1 MRYIRI
7 IVLYICFIVFLA
19 NGASADFTHEAIPN
33 NSNAIAF
40 DQRLLLQEANE
51 GYVWPESIYSEAQ
64 LRAQRSNTIR
74 DVWIANN
81 LSFTLKGFPRED
93 SNFILPLLNRGLL
106 NYSTGNYDKAYRYLL
121 NAQGVMD
128 SLMQT
133 KMTMA
138 GERAKIFKGE
148 HYEQAMAS
156 LYLGLMLY
164 DKGDYENARA
174 MFSRA
179 IECDRETVPVQEHL
193 QKLAQTYTRK
203 KTGATE
209 QEFFAMFNALGNDN
223 RLAYYMLART
233 YMKLDESQD
242 FEISLKN
249 TGNWQTVPTFIKLGS
264 TGRNLPTV
272 NFFDTAPPSDN
283 PFVTKERLERDNL
296 VILIQMGFA
305 PVKQIAGIEG
315 QSDFLAPRDYPE
327 RKAVVYIDG
336 KKLGEAYPMF
346 NLMHQAVCTV
356 RTRKD
361 TAQKGKA
368 AGKLAVTIL
377 SALVSDDLARLVDD
391 KWSVAA
397 DTRRWGSL
405 PNEVHLFS
413 AQVEPGL
420 HTLTVLFYGQAGNPL
435 PHYEQTHYFVPTK
448 ENEETFLVL
457 RSLRD
462 KCNTVRDFFGS
473 KLMSYNEKKNELVFN
488 ARDLVGITVG
498 RNLDIVTVDFG
509 DARLNQQFIAEGF
522 VPSHGHTMKTSPRA
536 MFARHYQGPAV
547 TNSKKRFDQK
557 YKGFTVTK
565 VGVARVLQI
574 QGKKTVCTLVEGKL
588 DPKQTYFITD
598 YQLPVSVIKEESNHY
613 VVSVGA
619 DKSRTSGPIV
629 GVPYSGSTSTPLR
642 FTQVW
647 GSKGKGSGD
656 FRKPCGVAADGS
668 GNIYVA
674 DTYNNRIQVFD
685 SSGTFVK
692 AWGQKGTGSGN
703 LARPWDVAVDGEGSV
718 YVADTYNHRVQKF
731 DANGVFLGQWGQ
743 KGKGEGAFA
752 FLSGITLGPDGAVYT
767 VDAKMN
773 RVQVFDKEGKFLRSW
788 GSTGIGPGD
797 FVTPMGLTVD
807 ENGNVYVAD
816 SKMRRV
822 QKFDSQGHFLAAFTD
837 SLTYPVDVAI
847 DRSSGNLLILDA
859 ASHLIWEMSPTGQSL
874 RSYGG
879 SGRSSGEFDE
889 PYGFCTDEASNI
901 FVVDTGNSRVQ
912 KFSH

>member
-1 MRYIRI
+1 MVFYICL
-7 IVLYICFIVFLA
+7 IVLLA
-19 NGASADFTHEAIPN
+19 DGASANFTHEAIPN
-33 NSNAIAF
+33 DCNAIAF
-40 DQRLLLQEANE
+40 DQRLLLEEANE
-51 GYVWPESIYSEAQ
+51 GYIWPDAIYSEAQ
-64 LRAQRSNTIR
+64 LKAQQDNTIR

-93 SNFILPLLNRGLL
+93 NNFILPLLNRSLL
-106 NYSTGNYDKAYRYLL
+106 NYSTGNYDKAYSYLL
-121 NAQGVMD
+121 NAQRVMD

-156 LYLGLMLY
+156 FYLGLMLY
-164 DKGDYENARA
+164 HQGDYENARA
-174 MFSRA
+174 MFSRT
-179 IECDRETVPVQEHL
+179 IECDRETIPVQEDL
-193 QKLAQTYTRK
+193 TNLASRYIRTIK
-203 KTGATE
+203 GGTE
-209 QEFFAMFNALGNDN
+209 QEFIEIFKTLGNDN

-233 YMKLDESQD
+233 YMKLDESQN
-242 FEISLKN
+242 FMISLKN
-249 TGNWQTVPTFIKLGS
+249 TSNWQAVPTFIKQDA
-264 TGRNLPTV
+264 TGRYLPTV
-272 NFFDTAPPSDN
+272 NFFDTAPPPDN
-283 PFVTKERLERDNL
+283 PFVTKARLESDNL

-305 PVKQIAGIEG
+305 PVKQIAGVEG

-336 KKLGEAYPMF
+336 KELGEAYPMF

-368 AGKLAVTIL
+368 AGKFALTL
-377 SALVSDDLARLVDD
+377 LTALVSDDLSRMVDS

-413 AQVEPGL
+413 ARVEPGL
-420 HTLTVLFYGQAGNPL
+420 HTLTVLFYDQAGNPL

-473 KLMSYNEKKNELVFN
+473 KLLSYNEKKNEIVFN
-488 ARDLVGITVG
+488 PRDLADITVG
-498 RNLDIVTVDFG
+498 RNLDIVTIDYG
-509 DARLNQQFIAEGF
+509 DARLNQQFTEEGF
-522 VPSHGHTMKTSPRA
+522 VPSSGQTMKKFA
-536 MFARHYQGPAV
+536 GMMFVRNYQESAV
-547 TNSKKRFDQK
+547 TNFKKRFDQK

-574 QGKKTVCTLVEGKL
+574 ERKKALCTLVEGKL

-598 YQLPVSVIKEESNHY
+598 YQLPVSVIEEESNHDA
-613 VVSVGA
+613 VSVGT
-619 DKSRTSGPIV
+619 DQSITSGSIIA
-629 GVPYSGSTSTPLR
+629 VPHSASTSTTLR
-642 FTQVW
+642 LAQVW
-647 GSKGKGSGD
+647 GRKGEGSGD
-656 FRKPCGVAADGS
+656 FLKPCGVAADSS

-685 SSGTFVK
+685 SSGAFLKV
-692 AWGQKGTGSGN
+692 WGQEGTDSGN

-731 DANGVFLGQWGQ
+731 DVNGVYLGQWGQ
-743 KGKGEGAFA
+743 KGKGNSEFA
-752 FLSGITLGPDGAVYT
+752 FLSGIALGPDGAVYT

-773 RVQVFDKEGKFLRSW
+773 RIQVFDSQGKFLRSW
-788 GSTGIGPGD
+788 GSKGIGPGE
-797 FVTPMGLTVD
+797 FVAPMGLTVD
-807 ENGNVYVAD
+807 ESGNVYVAD

-822 QKFDSQGHFLAAFTD
+822 QKFDFEGRFLAAFTD
-837 SLTYPVDVAI
+837 SLLYPVDVAI
-847 DRSSGNLLILDA
+847 DHSSGNLLVLDA

-879 SGRSSGEFDE
+879 PGRSSGEFSK
-889 PYGFCTDEASNI
+889 PYGFSTDGAGNV